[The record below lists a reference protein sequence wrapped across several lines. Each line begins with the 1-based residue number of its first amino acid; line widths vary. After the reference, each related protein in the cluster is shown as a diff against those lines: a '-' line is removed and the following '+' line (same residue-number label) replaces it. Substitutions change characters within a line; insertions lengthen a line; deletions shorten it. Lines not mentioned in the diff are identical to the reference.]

1 MNPTPTTTFYVPLD
15 PVQRLDMGTPRD
27 MTYEEKT
34 ALSRAINKLYELNS
48 ANLDRVVKII
58 HENLPNFFNDDN
70 PEIEIDINSLD
81 RTTLWEL
88 CDFVQLAWK
97 LSAQKKIAIKNLPVI
112 AGRPVPLSGPAAMPP
127 IPLSGDAAT
136 AATEVLGTLD
146 LLSAVVGTIR
156 PAPVLLQQVRCV
168 SRLWR
173 DAAHN
178 VIKTA
183 LTDACGGG
191 GCDGVSVAVVQRT
204 PLVRRRRDGTRDR
217 RYRALPTVPMA
228 RVTLP
233 TSKRNEVI
241 ARLGRA
247 NLPEALKGIVLHK
260 WRGAP
265 EVMEEKRM

>member
-204 PLVRRRRDGTRDR
+204 PLLDVDKCRRAR
-217 RYRALPTVPMA
+217 LSVPMA

-233 TSKRNEVI
+233 MSKCHEVI